1 MNTSKRN
8 LKGIEKIL
16 IFFNNYRG
24 LLLSNFLRSK
34 NFKTFN
40 VITKKFLNKKI
51 LKKLNKDKNYK
62 LIKNLKNRQTIN
74 FIKKQNFD
82 LIIAAGFPHL
92 FNREYLKLSAY
103 GIINLHAGKLPKYRG
118 GSPLS
123 WQIINNEKKIGLS
136 IIKVDEKIDHGPII
150 CKTSFTNLNTDD
162 IYKVQKKANKLF
174 LNLTLNAI
182 KIIEKN
188 NKIKKQDFSNSYF
201 KQRKDKDGKINFN
214 TSALN
219 VYNFVRALSFP
230 YKGAFFSYKNK
241 KFRILKCKISNYSA
255 NVNPGKIFQIKNNK
269 NYFVKCKDKSIMV
282 LKSKPS
288 FSIINRMFFK

>member
-8 LKGIEKIL
+8 LKEIGKVL

-34 NFKTFN
+34 NFKIFN
-40 VITKKFLNKKI
+40 IITKKFLNKKI
-51 LKKLNKDKNYK
+51 LKKLNKNKNYK
-62 LIKNLKNRQTIN
+62 LIKDLKSRRIIN

-92 FNREYLKLSAY
+92 FNEEYLKLSTY

-136 IIKVDEKIDHGPII
+136 IIKIDDKIDHGSII
-150 CKTSFTNLNTDD
+150 CETSFKNMKTHD
-162 IYKVQKKANKLF
+162 IYKIQKKANELF

-182 KIIEKN
+182 KIISKN
-188 NKIKKQDFSNSYF
+188 IKLKKQPFSKSYF
-201 KQRKDKDGKINFN
+201 KQRKDEDGLIDFN
-214 TSALN
+214 RPALK
-219 VYNFVRALSFP
+219 VYNFVRALSYP
-230 YKGAFFSYKNK
+230 YKGAFFLYKNK
-241 KFRILKCKISNYSA
+241 KFRILKCRISNYS
-255 NVNPGKIFQIKNNK
+255 PDIKTGQIFKSKNNK
-269 NYFVKCKDKSIMV
+269 NFFIKCKNKSIMV
-282 LKSKPS
+282 LKSKPNLKK
-288 FSIINRMFFK
+288 IKNIAHI